1 MGMPGH
7 SVPLAGLGGFILLFG
22 FLAFNGGSQLSITN
36 EGDSA
41 AVGIVI
47 VNTIIGGCSGG
58 LVAMF
63 ITWFQ
68 TRKWSYLIT
77 LNGCLTG
84 TYITF
89 LSTCSCIICSI
100 SLCSS
105 G

>member
-1 MGMPGH
+1 MALIFEQNFRIYKQLT
-7 SVPLAGLGGFILLFG
+7 SIL
-22 FLAFNGGSQLSITN
+22 QLSITN

-84 TYITF
+84 THILHF
-89 LSTCSCIICSI
+89 
-100 SLCSS
+100 
-105 G
+105 